1 MSADKTSTDRA
12 SRPRTGWQSERYRAL
27 RRFVKQRLAFASLCF
42 LLLMVLIAL
51 LAPLIAPYPPA
62 LTSLPDALQGPSGA
76 HWLGTDDLGR
86 DTLSRVIYGTRTSL
100 LAAAQATGL
109 SVILG
114 APLGILAGFL
124 GGRWDSV
131 MSRVADAL
139 MTFPGLLL
147 AVVIVGILGPGLT
160 NAMLAIGV
168 VYAPRLF
175 RVARASA
182 TSVMPETYIRA
193 AETLGCSKTRI
204 VLRHLVPNAL
214 SPIVVQ
220 ISLAMGT
227 ALLVEASLSFLGLGV
242 QPPDAS
248 WGSLLGKAV
257 PYLTVQPVA
266 VIVTGSLIAAA
277 ILSFN
282 LVGDGVR
289 DSIGRERRS

>member
-1 MSADKTSTDRA
+1 MSTEPTVNVAAPNSGAKKH
-12 SRPRTGWQSERYRAL
+12 SERFRTIH
-27 RRFVKQRLAFASLCF
+27 RFVRQRLAFASLCV
-42 LLLMVLIAL
+42 LVVMVLLAL
-51 LAPLIAPYPPA
+51 LAPVIAPYPPA
-62 LTSLPDALQGPSGA
+62 QNSLQDALQGPSGA

-86 DTLSRVIYGTRTSL
+86 DMFSRVLYGMRTSL
-100 LAAAQATGL
+100 LAAAQATAL
-109 SVILG
+109 SVVLG
-114 APLGILAGFL
+114 APLGIIAGYL
-124 GGRWDSV
+124 GGKWDAV
-131 MSRVADAL
+131 LSRIADAL

-147 AVVIVGILGPGLT
+147 AVVIVGIRGPGLT
-160 NAMLAIGV
+160 NAMLAIGI

-182 TSVMPETYIRA
+182 ASIKPETYIRA

-204 VLRHLVPNAL
+204 VMRHLVPNAL

-248 WGSLLGKAV
+248 LGSLLGRAV
-257 PYLTVQPVA
+257 PYVSQIPVA
-266 VIVTGSLIAAA
+266 VIVSGSLIAIAVLA
-277 ILSFN
+277 FN
-282 LVGDGVR
+282 LVGDGIR